1 MLWSFYSICLFILI
15 SNTKIMKYLI
25 TCFILLFLPVLLNA
39 QVNENSNKQ
48 LQDSIFN
55 SIPFKDGQII
65 YEKVFFIDSINNKDQ
80 IYNAAKS
87 ALIKNTNYKYS
98 KIDDD
103 RSSGSIS
110 CNIAFQF
117 IASAGI
123 VPLTYDAKS
132 LLSIDVKENRFRVRI
147 VNNNAS
153 VMVMQQLYEY
163 DIIERYQYEFERR
176 EKNKWKAKK
185 SIVLNWH
192 EKLSLI
198 LNAFGLII
206 KKGIT
211 NDDF

>member
-1 MLWSFYSICLFILI
+1 
-15 SNTKIMKYLI
+15 MKYLI

-48 LQDSIFN
+48 LLDSIFN

-65 YEKVFFIDSINNKDQ
+65 YEKVFYIDSINNKD
-80 IYNAAKS
+80 IVFNAAKS

-103 RSSGSIS
+103 RNSGNIS
-110 CNIAFQF
+110 CNISFQF
-117 IASAGI
+117 SANPGI
-123 VPLTYDAKS
+123 IELSYDAKS
-132 LLSIDVKENRFRVRI
+132 IISIDVKENRFRVRLF
-147 VNNNAS
+147 NNTAS
-153 VMVMQQLYEY
+153 VIVMGITTDYNMGELY
-163 DIIERYQYEFERR
+163 DYEFGR
-176 EKNKWKAKK
+176 KNKNRWKAKN
-185 SIVLNWH
+185 SIILSWH